1 MNRSRRHQRIE
12 RLGAQLG
19 RELSTHT
26 IMFHQTVADC
36 LGVAPTDHK
45 CLGFI
50 ADADHPVTAG
60 ELATLTGLTTGAIT
74 GVLDR
79 LESAGLAARERDPR
93 DRRRVVVTAAATA
106 RDRVW
111 PLFEGVARA
120 SAKLAARYSDQE
132 LEVIERYVIDSIE
145 MMKEETRRLREAQ
158 AAQLSS
164 SNSSSS
170 GGPSR
175 VDGRKASR

>member
-1 MNRSRRHQRIE
+1 MNRSRRHQRID

-50 ADADHPVTAG
+50 ADSDHPVTAG

-79 LESAGLAARERDPR
+79 LESAGLARRERDR
-93 DRRRVVVTAAATA
+93 GDRRRVVVTAAATA

-120 SAKLAARYSDQE
+120 SAKLATRYSDHE

-145 MMKEETRRLREAQ
+145 MMKEETKRLREAQ
-158 AAQLSS
+158 TAQLSS